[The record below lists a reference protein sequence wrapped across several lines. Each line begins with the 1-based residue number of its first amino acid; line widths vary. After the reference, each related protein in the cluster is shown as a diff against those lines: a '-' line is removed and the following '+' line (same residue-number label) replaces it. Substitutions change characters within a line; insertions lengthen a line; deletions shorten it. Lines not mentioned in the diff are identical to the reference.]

1 MQVSPIKA
9 AQYVRMSTERQEYS
23 PTFQKATNE
32 AFAVEHGMQIVRT
45 YEDAAV
51 SGVSLR
57 KRDGLKALLADVL
70 SGDGG
75 FTRVLVYD
83 VSRWGRFQNSD
94 QAAYYEFMCVQAG
107 VPVLYCAD
115 GFAND
120 GSPTSQL
127 LKHIKRTMAGEY
139 SRDLSEKVTRAQRGL
154 LAQGFWTGGRA
165 PLGLRRIFTRSD
177 GTTIAAPSGSFVR
190 KQQGVRTKLILGPD
204 AEVEFVRRIFALY
217 LRPNATTVSVARK
230 LTTDPD
236 VNAEWGDWSA
246 RRVRYI
252 LDNQAY
258 IGKLIGGR
266 YSRPVGVKSGGTLP
280 RADWIVVNDGVPPI
294 VTRDVFEA
302 AQRKRQRNRT
312 PVTFKAALGDLRRI
326 GADHGYIS
334 QGLIRRFAR
343 WSPGVYYRQVGP
355 MPAIRDLL
363 NLPVPAK
370 FANHHL
376 FQGDMNRHG
385 RGKPRYSMDDLH
397 QHLKRAFA
405 EHGSLSREI
414 LDAYGTPS
422 TYTIYRRYGS
432 MAAAYLAAGY
442 QPSGLQLQKM
452 AEHHSSQILT
462 VRARRASAVANAAS
476 AASGAIPRC
485 DPISP

>member
-1 MQVSPIKA
+1 M
-9 AQYVRMSTERQEYS
+9 
-23 PTFQKATNE
+23 
-32 AFAVEHGMQIVRT
+32 
-45 YEDAAV
+45 
-51 SGVSLR
+51 
-57 KRDGLKALLADVL
+57 
-70 SGDGG
+70 
-75 FTRVLVYD
+75 
-83 VSRWGRFQNSD
+83 
-94 QAAYYEFMCVQAG
+94 
-107 VPVLYCAD
+107 
-115 GFAND
+115 
-120 GSPTSQL
+120 
-127 LKHIKRTMAGEY
+127 
-139 SRDLSEKVTRAQRGL
+139 
-154 LAQGFWTGGRA
+154 
-165 PLGLRRIFTRSD
+165 
-177 GTTIAAPSGSFVR
+177 
-190 KQQGVRTKLILGPD
+190 
-204 AEVEFVRRIFALY
+204 RRIFALY

-385 RGKPRYSMDDLH
+385 RGKPLM
-397 QHLKRAFA
+397 QRA
-405 EHGSLSREI
+405 GSYRCSRRAGWSAWRGRPPFPPVLWLAMLPRLGRRRGCGGLRLPPCGARPLI
-414 LDAYGTPS
+414 LTGGQ
-422 TYTIYRRYGS
+422 TIGRRRR
-432 MAAAYLAAGY
+432 L
-442 QPSGLQLQKM
+442 QPSFRVSVKNYLHELYTAFFHGKIVLFY
-452 AEHHSSQILT
+452 
-462 VRARRASAVANAAS
+462 R
-476 AASGAIPRC
+476 
-485 DPISP
+485 